1 MRQNTFFQTLCALLL
16 TLTLSPIWGQTKPP
30 KTDGQ
35 SAKVQPNVSKT
46 VIVDMVD
53 GVRLQGK
60 LVERRGDTV
69 VLETVTFG
77 VMNLNIKNIKNVSA
91 VEKAQIHGG
100 EFWFENPHASR
111 NFFVPTGF
119 GLRKGEG
126 YYQNTY
132 LYLQTVSYG
141 FTDNFTVGATAD
153 IIGPITG
160 NAPFVLY
167 VTPKFNFKGGENFNY
182 GVGALIGSFGIGA
195 FGNDNTRTSAGLLY
209 GVGTLGSRDKNITF
223 GLGYGYTG
231 GALAKRPT
239 LTLSGTTR
247 VARKWNLM
255 MDNYYFGG
263 EDINGLSIYGARFMS
278 EKFAF
283 DFGFISVW
291 QTANSDVGFFAL
303 PYLGVSFPFGRKKL

>member
-1 MRQNTFFQTLCALLL
+1 MRQNTFFQTLCVLLL

-35 SAKVQPNVSKT
+35 PAKVQPSISKT

-53 GVRLQGK
+53 GIRLQGK
-60 LVERRGDTV
+60 LLERRGDTV

-77 VMNLNIKNIKNVSA
+77 VMNLNIKNIKNISA
-91 VEKAQIHGG
+91 VEKMQMHGK

-141 FTDNFTVGATAD
+141 FTDNFTVGVTAD

-160 NAPFVLY
+160 NVPFVIY
-167 VTPKFNFKGGENFNY
+167 VTPKFNFKGGDNFNY
-182 GVGALIGSFGIGA
+182 GVGALVGSFG
-195 FGNDNTRTSAGLLY
+195 FGEEFRTSAGLLY
-209 GVGTLGSRDKNITF
+209 GVGTWGSRDKNITF
-223 GLGYGYTG
+223 GLGYGYTDG
-231 GALAKRPT
+231 TLARRPT

-247 VARKWNLM
+247 VARQWNLM

-263 EDINGLSIYGARFMS
+263 TDINGLSIYGARFMG

-291 QTANSDVGFFAL
+291 QTASSDVGFFAL